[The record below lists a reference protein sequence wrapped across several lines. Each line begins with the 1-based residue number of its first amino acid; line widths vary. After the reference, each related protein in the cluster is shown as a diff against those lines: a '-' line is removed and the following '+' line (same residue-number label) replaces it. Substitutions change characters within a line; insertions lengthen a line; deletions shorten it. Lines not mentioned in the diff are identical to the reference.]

1 MTNRRSSD
9 SRRADLERRIEDR
22 RDEPRQQSQTGLR
35 FLRAGT
41 NSQEILAGELLDV
54 SPIGV
59 RLKLDSELL
68 VTEKLLIEILDED
81 NRCCNLTATVI
92 WSEKS
97 EDQKYLTG
105 CELSAELTRGQ
116 QKLLEKF
123 ATAEV
128 C

>member
-9 SRRADLERRIEDR
+9 SRRAKSERRVEDR
-22 RDEPRQQSQTGLR
+22 RDEPRLQSRTGLR

-41 NSQEILAGELLDV
+41 NSQEILHGELLDV

-59 RLKLDSELL
+59 RLKLDEELL
-68 VTEKLLIEILDED
+68 VTEKLLVEILDEE
-81 NRCCNLTATVI
+81 NRCCNLTAAVI

-97 EDQKYLTG
+97 DDQKFLTG
-105 CELSAELTRGQ
+105 CELSVELTKTQ